1 MVCSVIGG
9 HWSTDDYS
17 CHVTGYLSRICIRV
31 RKGGVNDTEWVVDTP
46 PYVEGVMLMC
56 RFQKL
61 SGNTVEEGCECR
73 DETNLLRYKSNHKWL
88 PFVYTV
94 QPPSSLHIAVSA
106 FLFL

>member
-61 SGNTVEEGCECR
+61 SGNTVEEGCEYR
-73 DETNLLRYKSNHKWL
+73 DETNLLRYKSDHKWL

-94 QPPSSLHIAVSA
+94 HPPSSLHIAVPVFS
-106 FLFL
+106 LL